1 MGTSVMTHGEGILST
16 NPIRIKFSHIPHSM
30 ITPLP
35 DTEAKNRPTNGSYH
49 YLAIILS
56 CYHHIYIYI
65 PIGSMYGIY
74 GNIYHQYIPNVSIY
88 TIHGSYGI
96 YIYSVYIYIYSI
108 YIYIFTLYM
117 YTSPNYPNIGIPRSH
132 RGASKWTTMAAFVVP
147 MVACRSSTASTWCRR
162 VSHGI
167 PAQDATPRKATPQ
180 RKATPWCA
188 KVLTN
193 VVKNPWF
200 LC

>member
-1 MGTSVMTHGEGILST
+1 
-16 NPIRIKFSHIPHSM
+16 
-30 ITPLP
+30 
-35 DTEAKNRPTNGSYH
+35 
-49 YLAIILS
+49 
-56 CYHHIYIYI
+56 
-65 PIGSMYGIY
+65 
-74 GNIYHQYIPNVSIY
+74 
-88 TIHGSYGI
+88 
-96 YIYSVYIYIYSI
+96 
-108 YIYIFTLYM
+108 M

-167 PAQDATPRKATPQ
+167 PAQDATLRKATPQ